1 MAINLDPIRKV
12 HQAAHPCVQYNIMK
26 TSSSNIAMKLSV
38 DRKICYRFFFSVAF
52 FFQYLQSHLPVVY
65 GCGSYV
71 CKRQI
76 NFVVKKKYSISFSV
90 SLAQGPQH

>member
-38 DRKICYRFFFSVAF
+38 DRKICYRFFF
-52 FFQYLQSHLPVVY
+52 LLL
-65 GCGSYV
+65 
-71 CKRQI
+71 
-76 NFVVKKKYSISFSV
+76 SFSNICNLTCPLFMDV
-90 SLAQGPQH
+90 VAMFASDKSILL